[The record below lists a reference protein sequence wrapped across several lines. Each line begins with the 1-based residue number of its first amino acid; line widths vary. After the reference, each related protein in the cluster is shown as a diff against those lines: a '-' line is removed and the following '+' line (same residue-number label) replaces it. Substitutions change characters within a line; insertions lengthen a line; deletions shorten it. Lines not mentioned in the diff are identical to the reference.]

1 MSVCGTGAQRVECVE
16 DFLGTALSPL
26 SPPIEGNCRDARDNA
41 RRIYLTR
48 ALTSITGIQL
58 PAVDTAVRHSI
69 ASSCGHGILT
79 VCPSGAAFAI
89 PLGPTNPQLI
99 IMAEETLVFR
109 RAGFSPALW
118 LLVPAFSLLYAPAW
132 VTPLPSARTERS
144 PTTRPF
150 RKKGGSAVSA
160 RHLTPIIFGARTL
173 DE

>member
-1 MSVCGTGAQRVECVE
+1 MSVYGTGAQRVECVE
-16 DFLGTALSPL
+16 VFLGTALSAL
-26 SPPIEGNCRDARDNA
+26 SPPVGGNCRSARDSA

-48 ALTSITGIQL
+48 ALTLITGIQL
-58 PAVDTAVRHSI
+58 PATDTAIRHSI
-69 ASSCGHGILT
+69 ASLCGHGILT

-109 RAGFSPALW
+109 RAGVSPALW

-132 VTPLPSARTERS
+132 VTPLPSSRTERS
-144 PTTRPF
+144 PTAYDS
-150 RKKGGSAVSA
+150 RKSRTPAVSA